1 MWRRVLR
8 ICKKLAQTVSLA
20 SLCFVPL
27 SGFSQSMPEMPSI
40 SMPEMPT
47 ITVGNTSVG
56 ANTSSQTKQNASS
69 SSSTNTSSSN
79 SSSAS
84 VTAKEL
90 QTLSQ
95 LGSLDTLSSL
105 LGSGSSSNSLL
116 SNLYGSNTQTNN
128 TTNLLLTQ
136 ILEEL
141 ERLHEKENSQQNTE
155 DSATSTYTEIEIA
168 PTPATTEQS
177 PAPSASVT
185 KPRLLRFLVNGYN
198 ILNTCTNIY
207 ISSPEQDGTFLVS
220 GDRRYNS
227 DGKIRS
233 ETFHILFRTTG
244 IKNGLTSYSAASQVN
259 QDYLNQYSFLYQ
271 MAQKQN
277 LTATRTGNL
286 VTLRTTDP
294 NWKLEL
300 LIDLGT
306 QE

>member
-1 MWRRVLR
+1 MR

-27 SGFSQSMPEMPSI
+27 SGFAQSMPEMPSI
-40 SMPEMPT
+40 SMPEMPI

-56 ANTSSQTKQNASS
+56 ANTSSQTKQNANSS
-69 SSSTNTSSSN
+69 SSTNTNTSSSN

-155 DSATSTYTEIEIA
+155 DSATSTDTEIEIA
-168 PTPATTEQS
+168 PVPATTEQS

-244 IKNGLTSYSAASQVN
+244 IENGLTSYSAASQVN

>member
-1 MWRRVLR
+1 MR

-40 SMPEMPT
+40 SMPEMPI

-56 ANTSSQTKQNASS
+56 ANTSSQTKQNANS

-155 DSATSTYTEIEIA
+155 DSATSTYTEIEIP
-168 PTPATTEQS
+168 PTIEQS